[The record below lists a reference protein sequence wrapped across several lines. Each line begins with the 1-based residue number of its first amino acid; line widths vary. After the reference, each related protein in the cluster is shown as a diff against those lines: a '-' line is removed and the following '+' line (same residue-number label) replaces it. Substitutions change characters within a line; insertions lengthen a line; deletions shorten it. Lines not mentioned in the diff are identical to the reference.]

1 MEELGFVRK
10 VLLSIGIA
18 STIWL
23 STLGQHTYASDQDL
37 SVVIQTSK
45 QYIGVPYKYGGTTP
59 SGFDCSGY
67 IQYVFKKVGVQLPRT
82 AADMYHSKK
91 LVSVKT
97 PQPGDIVFFETY
109 KPGPSH
115 VGLYL
120 GNQQFIHASSSYGVT
135 VTSMNK
141 SYWTSRFLG
150 AKRLKDEVIALS
162 VKNEVEEIRKLW
174 EQMVARYK
182 TVEDINGL
190 DANLLKQ
197 YQKLSQAVK
206 QSGNQ
211 ESSEYLLRTA
221 NMIDAVK
228 VGMQLDQER
237 SEFQEELIQQQ
248 QLNNS
253 TVQQYDEFS
262 AAIRKNERVISRLYG
277 QGNRQTFAS
286 RFITPAKIAKETVIY
301 EVSMY
306 RLMDKIEVLI
316 EQQNITEAKDK
327 FAMLERLE
335 KRAAEIKAKGNSLHP
350 GKYSGLE
357 QMHQTLQ
364 QRKQSIMEKL
374 NISSSNF

>member
-23 STLGQHTYASDQDL
+23 STLGQHTYAGDQDL

-91 LVSVKT
+91 LESVKT

-120 GNQQFIHASSSYGVT
+120 GNKQFIHASTSYGVT

-162 VKNEVEEIRKLW
+162 MKNEAEEVRKLW

-197 YQKLSQAVK
+197 YQQLSKNVQ

-211 ESSEYLLRTA
+211 DSREYLLRTA
-221 NMIDAVK
+221 HMIDAVK
-228 VGMQLDQER
+228 VGIQLDQER

-248 QLNNS
+248 QLNDL

-262 AAIRKNERVISRLYG
+262 AFIRKNERVISRLYG

-306 RLMDKIEVLI
+306 RLMDQIETLI
-316 EQQNITEAKDK
+316 EQQNFAEAKEK

-335 KRAAEIKAKGNSLHP
+335 KRAAEIKARGNELHP
-350 GKYSGLE
+350 GKYQNLE
-357 QMHQTLQ
+357 QMQQTLK

-374 NISSSNF
+374 NVS

>member
-10 VLLSIGIA
+10 ALLSIGIA

-37 SVVIQTSK
+37 SVVVQTSK

-91 LVSVKT
+91 LESVKT

-120 GNQQFIHASSSYGVT
+120 GNKQFIHASTSYGVT

-141 SYWTSRFLG
+141 SYWKSRFLG
-150 AKRLKDEVIALS
+150 AKRLKDEVMALS
-162 VKNEVEEIRKLW
+162 LKNEAEEARKLW

-182 TVEDINGL
+182 TVEDINGV

-197 YQKLSQAVK
+197 YQQLSQAVQ

-248 QLNNS
+248 QLNDS

-262 AAIRKNERVISRLYG
+262 AAIRKNERVISRIYG
-277 QGNRQTFAS
+277 QENRDTFSS

-306 RLMDKIEVLI
+306 RLMDQIEVLI
-316 EQQNITEAKDK
+316 EQQNLAEAKDK
-327 FAMLERLE
+327 FAMLERPTLKPKATHCILE
-335 KRAAEIKAKGNSLHP
+335 NTRV
-350 GKYSGLE
+350 
-357 QMHQTLQ
+357 
-364 QRKQSIMEKL
+364 
-374 NISSSNF
+374 

>member
-10 VLLSIGIA
+10 ALLSIGIA

-37 SVVIQTSK
+37 SVVVQTSK

-91 LVSVKT
+91 LESVKT

-120 GNQQFIHASSSYGVT
+120 GNKQFIHASTSYGVT

-141 SYWTSRFLG
+141 SYWTSRYLG

-162 VKNEVEEIRKLW
+162 VKNEAEEVRKLW

-197 YQKLSQAVK
+197 YQQLSKNVQ

-211 ESSEYLLRTA
+211 DSREYLLRTA
-221 NMIDAVK
+221 HMIDAVK

-248 QLNNS
+248 QLNDS

-262 AAIRKNERVISRLYG
+262 AFIRKNERIISRLYG

-306 RLMDKIEVLI
+306 RLMDQIETLI
-316 EQQNITEAKDK
+316 EQQNFAEAKEK

-335 KRAAEIKAKGNSLHP
+335 KRAAEIKARGNELHP
-350 GKYSGLE
+350 GKYQNLE
-357 QMHQTLQ
+357 QMQQTLK

-374 NISSSNF
+374 NVS

>member
-1 MEELGFVRK
+1 VRK
-10 VLLSIGIA
+10 LLLSIGIA
-18 STIWL
+18 STIWF
-23 STLGQHTYASDQDL
+23 STIGQNTYASEQDL
-37 SVVIQTSK
+37 SVVVQTSK

-82 AADMYHSKK
+82 TADMYHSKQ

-97 PQPGDIVFFETY
+97 PQPGDLVFFQTY

-120 GNQQFIHASSSYGVT
+120 GNKQFIHASSSEGVT

-141 SYWTSRFLG
+141 SYWTSRYLG
-150 AKRLKDEVIALS
+150 AKRLKDEVMALS
-162 VKNEVEEIRKLW
+162 VKNEAEEARKLW

-197 YQKLSQAVK
+197 YQQLSKTDQ

-211 ESSEYLLRTA
+211 DSREYLLRTA
-221 NMIDAVK
+221 YMIDAVK

-237 SEFQEELIQQQ
+237 NDFHAKLIQQQ
-248 QLNNS
+248 QLNDS

-262 AAIRKNERVISRLYG
+262 AFIRKNERVISRLYG

-286 RFITPAKIAKETVIY
+286 RFITPSKIAKETVIY

-306 RLMDKIEVLI
+306 RLMDQIEAFI
-316 EQQNITEAKDK
+316 EQQNFAEAKEK

-335 KRAAEIKAKGNSLHP
+335 KRAAEIKARGNELHP
-350 GKYSGLE
+350 GKYQNLE
-357 QMHQTLQ
+357 QMQQTLK

-374 NISSSNF
+374 NVS